1 MSGVSTQP
9 EDGTDLGAAGDPVGD
24 PAQATGRRARRM
36 PRRRLVLL
44 GAVAVGALAWVGW
57 ASPVTL
63 VKHVV
68 VQAPRGISEESIRLA
83 SGISAADHVPAVD
96 EEKVRLAVMTALP
109 AVADVEVSR
118 SLPNT
123 IRLEVTARSPLAAV
137 EAGKGY
143 YVMDA
148 EGVIYDKVA
157 KVKGI
162 PVIRAR
168 TDVGRETARAVLLSL
183 PEELR
188 RDVRRVT
195 ARTRDDVTL
204 GLRGGATVRWGSAE
218 DAALKARVLAG
229 LVQVRA
235 DRYDVSAPLLPTTSG
250 LRADDAED

>member
-157 KVKGI
+157 KVKRI